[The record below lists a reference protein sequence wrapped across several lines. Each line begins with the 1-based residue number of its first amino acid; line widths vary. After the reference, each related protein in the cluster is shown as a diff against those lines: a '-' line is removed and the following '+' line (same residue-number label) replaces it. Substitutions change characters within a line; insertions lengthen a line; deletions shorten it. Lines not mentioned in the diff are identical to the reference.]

1 MHLKVNLLKHALQG
15 SDVLLIEINMVRAKE
30 ILPELFTG
38 APLTLLIYSEI
49 TDADMTAGL
58 EEPIAILQN
67 ILPVGNHRHCN
78 SEEFR
83 IQKKKKKIS

>member
-58 EEPIAILQN
+58 EESKGILQN

-78 SEEFR
+78 SDEFR
-83 IQKKKKKIS
+83 IQKKKKKVS

>member
-49 TDADMTAGL
+49 TDADMTAGRACSL
-58 EEPIAILQN
+58 LSSTLGVSYCEFTFRRAI
-67 ILPVGNHRHCN
+67 
-78 SEEFR
+78 
-83 IQKKKKKIS
+83 